1 MAAVRRR
8 SSVLL
13 VLVLA
18 LLVFGGHVSARP
30 VTPTP
35 AALGEIV
42 TTLTAPEM
50 EGRRSGTPGGDR
62 AAAQIADWLRAAG
75 LQPGGDAGSFLQS
88 FVITTGTRLAS
99 SNAFEIVGGTSP
111 VVGTDWMPHG
121 GSSDGD
127 VTAEVVFV
135 GHGITDTERGH
146 DDYAKVDAR
155 DRIALALSG
164 APDSLGRRAT
174 RPEKVAAARAHG
186 ARALLIVDDVLP
198 ELRET
203 VATAP
208 LVSASVRRSV
218 AEALGVKLSSAAG
231 GFATGRRAHIRVAL
245 ERADIRGLNVI
256 GVLPG
261 RDPAF
266 ADETVVVGAHYDHLG
281 RTDGAVHPGADD
293 NASGTAVVT
302 ALARAFVASGGAP
315 RTLVF
320 ALFGAEELGLVGS
333 GHYVKHPSRPL
344 ARTVAMINFDMV
356 GRLGDRSLSVSG
368 AGSASGLEEVAKGS
382 AAAISVKTDVRP
394 SPYGPS
400 DHARFYRAG
409 VPVLFFHTGG
419 HDDYHKPSDTADK
432 LDLPGMAQVAAV
444 GAEVIERL
452 ARGPVLAYATVAPP
466 ASRNR
471 TRGAH
476 AFLGVQGDGGGD
488 GARVVGIMPG
498 TAAERAGL
506 REGDVL
512 IRLGGVP
519 LASFDDL
526 RNAVRDRRAG
536 ERVDV
541 VFVRDGEQR
550 SVTVTLDAGP

>member
-1 MAAVRRR
+1 
-8 SSVLL
+8 
-13 VLVLA
+13 
-18 LLVFGGHVSARP
+18 
-30 VTPTP
+30 
-35 AALGEIV
+35 
-42 TTLTAPEM
+42 
-50 EGRRSGTPGGDR
+50 
-62 AAAQIADWLRAAG
+62 
-75 LQPGGDAGSFLQS
+75 
-88 FVITTGTRLAS
+88 
-99 SNAFEIVGGTSP
+99 
-111 VVGTDWMPHG
+111 
-121 GSSDGD
+121 
-127 VTAEVVFV
+127 V
-135 GHGITDTERGH
+135 GHGITDSERGH
-146 DDYAKVDAR
+146 DDYAKVDVR

-164 APDSLGRRAT
+164 APESLGRRAT

-186 ARALLIVDDVLP
+186 ARALLIVDETLP

-218 AEALGVKLSSAAG
+218 AESLMPPGVKLSSAAG
-231 GFATGRRAHIRVAL
+231 SFATGRRARIRVAL
-245 ERADIRGLNVI
+245 ERVDVHGLNVI

-261 RDPAF
+261 RDPAL
-266 ADETVVVGAHYDHLG
+266 ADETVVIGAHYDHLG

-302 ALARAFVASGGAP
+302 ALARAFVVSGGAP

-333 GHYVKHPSRPL
+333 GHYVKHPTRPL

-368 AGSASGLEEVAKGS
+368 AGSASGLEEVAKSS
-382 AAAISVKTDVRP
+382 AAAASVKAEVRP

-419 HDDYHKPSDTADK
+419 HADYHKPSDTADK
-432 LDLPGMAQVAAV
+432 LDLAGMARVAAV
-444 GAEVIERL
+444 GAEVVERL
-452 ARGPVLAYATVAPP
+452 AKGPVLAYATVAPP
-466 ASRNR
+466 ASRGR
-471 TRGAH
+471 ARGAPALH
-476 AFLGVQGDGGGD
+476 GLQGDGGGD
-488 GARVVGIMPG
+488 GARVVGVMPG

-526 RNAVRDRRAG
+526 RSAVRERRAG

-550 SVTVTLDAGP
+550 SVTATLDPGP